1 MTNVAQLF
9 EGRST
14 MESHQLD
21 FLAETEV
28 VFHCHHF
35 NLFFDQTIDDA
46 LGTER
51 GTQLRTEAGH
61 KSAYHLLRGLFRDGR
76 YRTPIER
83 LDAATTLLRAMGH
96 GRLDSMTNRSGGNA
110 TGDYLHYGFGW
121 REKYGK
127 VINRTHCADGFAAGF
142 LAAANELAYDLDIG
156 SLAATESGCI
166 ATGERQ
172 CTFDVVPRTQRIHPS
187 NVHPS
192 TAEATL
198 PASFD
203 GEFADRIQEI
213 TAGVRGFLSGVQGD
227 DRGVIDAFGVLVTM
241 HLADYYN
248 HLAND
253 TLRVVATEKPHA
265 QEAFRALLVE
275 SGQVCSFHTFGGVLA
290 SPEWDAMVGAPSGEP
305 SEILIG
311 SLALAR
317 AFGFGRW
324 SLEDWIPEERLVLS
338 SPGTYESLFS
348 RLAPMS
354 PHRAPNGILLGAAL
368 GIMALAHRVDW
379 ANKQM
384 LDQALYRDIAM
395 NSPWKAEQTHSIVS
409 GDDRDRVVVSPR

>member
-1 MTNVAQLF
+1 MTNTAHLF
-9 EGRST
+9 ESRST
-14 MESHQLD
+14 MESHQMD
-21 FLAETEV
+21 FLGETQV

-46 LGTER
+46 LGPER
-51 GTQLRTEAGH
+51 GTELRVEAGH
-61 KSAYHLLRGLFRDGR
+61 KSAYHLLRGLFRSGR

-96 GRLDSMTNRSGGNA
+96 GRVDSMTNRSGGTA

-121 REKYGK
+121 QEKYGDTLK
-127 VINRTHCADGFAAGF
+127 RSHCADGFAAGF
-142 LAAANELAYDLDIG
+142 LSAANELAYDLDLG
-156 SLAATESGCI
+156 SLATRESRCI
-166 ATGERQ
+166 ATGARQ
-172 CTFDVVPRTQRIHPS
+172 CHFEVEPLRQRLLTS

-203 GEFADRIQEI
+203 GEFAERIEEI
-213 TAGVRGFLSGVQGD
+213 TRGLREFLAGVQGD
-227 DRGVIDAFGVLVTM
+227 ERGVIDAFGVLVTM
-241 HLADYYN
+241 HPADYYN

-265 QEAFRALLVE
+265 QDAFRALLAE
-275 SGQVCSFHTFGGVLA
+275 AGQVCSFHTFGGVLA

-305 SEILIG
+305 SQVLVG
-311 SLALAR
+311 GLALAR
-317 AFGFGRW
+317 ALGFGRW
-324 SLEDWIPEERLVLS
+324 SLEDWIPEKRLVLS

-354 PHRAPNGILLGAAL
+354 PHRAPSGIFLGAAL
-368 GIMALAHRVDW
+368 GIMSLAHRVDW
-379 ANKQM
+379 VNKQP
-384 LDQALYRDIAM
+384 LDAALYRRLAS
-395 NSPWKAEQTHSIVS
+395 NNPWKVEQTHSIVA
-409 GDDRDRVVVSPR
+409 GDDRDRVVVSTK